1 MFVAE
6 LLLAVEVKKIT
17 VKIIIMII
25 IIMTKSKYM
34 ANVLFYSVFP
44 KPAFPIVILLLLL
57 CRYGCSYDCYYL

>member
-6 LLLAVEVKKIT
+6 LLLVVEVKKIT
-17 VKIIIMII
+17 VKIIIII
-25 IIMTKSKYM
+25 IVMTKSKYM

-44 KPAFPIVILLLLL
+44 KPAFPIVILLL